1 MRGTSGVCGGV
12 CLGRSVVDCLIG
24 IASDSVAG
32 SLLSRKQKKGKGP
45 EKLQS
50 KVKESM
56 IMLIRL
62 F

>member
-32 SLLSRKQKKGKGP
+32 SLLSKKKKKKERKGP

-50 KVKESM
+50 KV
-56 IMLIRL
+56 
-62 F
+62 